1 MNTSDSIEL
10 KPKEDDSNSLSST
23 DSASIMGMPRANAPG
38 KAALLGV
45 GGAAALASSNQSY
58 VDDEAIKVC
67 LLLETYGIKYVKPLP
82 KPAEPMSAPSPVPP
96 SEASVASSKKR
107 APPPVAKVAVASAV
121 ATSVVNKDETQPPQK
136 DSVMQKHTL

>member
-10 KPKEDDSNSLSST
+10 KPKDEDSNSISST

-45 GGAAALASSNQSY
+45 GGAAAVASSNQGF

-67 LLLETYGIKYVKPLP
+67 L
-82 KPAEPMSAPSPVPP
+82 S
-96 SEASVASSKKR
+96 
-107 APPPVAKVAVASAV
+107 
-121 ATSVVNKDETQPPQK
+121 
-136 DSVMQKHTL
+136 